1 MTDAV
6 GLGKDLPRFFS
17 TWDEVLPGAGGHRPS
32 RRGGSFRSAGG
43 PEGPWGPGSLG
54 WQVQGAQE
62 VTKDPRGT
70 SLLSRSAA
78 PSKRAPGP
86 GSGSTSETRAWNQLQ
101 PPGQTLCL
109 RKGNRTSTQMSSSRH
124 RPPPVVYYRLR
135 SLCRPPSSRG
145 GTLRTSMLT
154 GLGPQRASFVS
165 CWLLWS
171 PRHTAPAS
179 PRRVPGSSLTS
190 PAVAACRPLRD
201 VASVAPA
208 GTCWLRG
215 TRSRQRPVVCLDSG
229 EQGCVPQRQ
238 PLDQQPPSGGPGRVG
253 ANPSVW
259 RGSSLGALAE
269 HRAPIPLPRQRVRAP
284 DPGPRGTSL
293 VSLGFCGF
301 TVASGA
307 RGSY

>member
-171 PRHTAPAS
+171 PLPAHGEFRAPAS
-179 PRRVPGSSLTS
+179 PPLQSQPAVPFGMWHRSPLLGRAGFVARGVARGQWSVLIQGSRDVSPSDSPWTSSLQAVGLGVWGPT
-190 PAVAACRPLRD
+190 PACGAAPLLGLWPSTEPRSLSH
-201 VASVAPA
+201 VGGSV
-208 GTCWLRG
+208 
-215 TRSRQRPVVCLDSG
+215 RQTLGLG
-229 EQGCVPQRQ
+229 EPH
-238 PLDQQPPSGGPGRVG
+238 S
-253 ANPSVW
+253 
-259 RGSSLGALAE
+259 
-269 HRAPIPLPRQRVRAP
+269 
-284 DPGPRGTSL
+284 
-293 VSLGFCGF
+293 
-301 TVASGA
+301 
-307 RGSY
+307 